1 MTNLIIITGI
11 TSGLGKEL
19 FKYISKYDYYI
30 ISISRRDCEFKNIKN
45 HFHII
50 KDLSN
55 INYINTINY
64 NNIFNINFDKVIYI
78 NNAFNSSIG
87 NIGNIENDFINNC
100 ININITSPLII
111 INKIIKLKTQLKL
124 INITSGVINKTI
136 EGWGLYCSSKTFMEN
151 ILNHIDIENDN
162 IDIINFNPGVFDSNI
177 QSKLRNSE
185 LKNKDYFRNLNFR
198 LLNDIIIE
206 FVKLI

>member
-1 MTNLIIITGI
+1 
-11 TSGLGKEL
+11 
-19 FKYISKYDYYI
+19 
-30 ISISRRDCEFKNIKN
+30 
-45 HFHII
+45 
-50 KDLSN
+50 
-55 INYINTINY
+55 
-64 NNIFNINFDKVIYI
+64 
-78 NNAFNSSIG
+78 
-87 NIGNIENDFINNC
+87 IGNIENDFINNC